1 MGEFVWKMGER
12 DGVFKGEV
20 VGDQEGEVV
29 GDQEGEVEGEVEGT
43 ADGAPVI
50 GQASMTERPFP
61 RLMQKL
67 SPFSPAGNK
76 ADSKVGWAG

>member
-12 DGVFKGEV
+12 DGVFEGEV

-29 GDQEGEVEGEVEGT
+29 GDQEGEVEGT